1 MNDHYSDESKLD
13 EASNRGY
20 EARQID
26 DNLQREYEK
35 KTEQQR
41 RRIIENF
48 DIQLHNHTIFRNTLF
63 SEILLSVLES
73 ENAMQN
79 QLKFKYIYLQIIRIT
94 TSNQYG
100 VNVYS

>member
-35 KTEQQR
+35 KNGTAKK
-41 RRIIENF
+41 EN
-48 DIQLHNHTIFRNTLF
+48 
-63 SEILLSVLES
+63 
-73 ENAMQN
+73 
-79 QLKFKYIYLQIIRIT
+79 Y
-94 TSNQYG
+94 
-100 VNVYS
+100 